1 MGLTLGNNFTK
12 KTTEALQSA
21 IKLAQENQH
30 QAVDGPHLFLSLLAQ
45 EGSLVKTLLQKI
57 EVPVDTVR
65 NELEAVL
72 EKLPK
77 VDGVLDIYMSQD
89 LKKVLN
95 QANKEAA
102 DMSDEYISTEHLLL
116 AFLESTGAVGKVLKI
131 NGIEKSAVTEVLAEV
146 RGNQRVTDDNPEAK
160 YQALEKYSTNLTQL
174 ARQGKIDPVIGRDE
188 EIRRVMQILSR
199 RTKNN
204 PVLIGEPGVGKT
216 TIVEGLARRI
226 VDNDVPENLRGKELL
241 TLDLGALVAGAKYR
255 GEFEDRLKAVIKELV
270 AAEGRIIVFVDEVHM
285 LVGAGA
291 GGDGQMDAANLIKPE
306 LARGMLHMIGATTL
320 KEYQKYIE
328 KDAALER
335 RFQQVYVGEPSEEET
350 ISILRGIKDKY
361 EVHHGVRIQDSAI
374 VAAAKLSSRYITDRF
389 LPDKAVDL
397 IDEATAA
404 VRMQIDSSP
413 VEIDRLQRKLIQLEI
428 EKEALKKETD
438 ADSKARLKVIEKE
451 AAELSEEKQELDVKW
466 KSEKD
471 IIVQMRTLKEQL
483 EKLRTNAEQEER
495 NGNLQRVAELNYG
508 EIPKKEEEIEKHSK
522 KLEKLQK
529 ESSIL
534 QEEVT
539 EEDIATVVSKWTGV
553 PVSKMLQ
560 SEQEKLL
567 KLEDELHKR
576 VVGQDQA
583 VGAVSN
589 AIRRSRAGIQS
600 AQRPVGSFIFM
611 GPTGVGKTEL
621 AKALAEILFDDEHA
635 MVRIDMSE
643 YMEQHAV
650 ARLIG
655 APPGYVGY
663 DEGGQLTEAVRRR
676 PYSIILFDEI
686 EKAHRD
692 VFNIMLQILDDGRL
706 TDSKG
711 RVVNFTNTIIIMT
724 SNVGSQFIQ
733 EFANGKI
740 KREELDATLKQELGK
755 QFRPEFLNRI
765 DDIVTFEALSKEEI
779 RSIVDIQI
787 HEVSARLEQQGIK
800 LEVSKKAMDHLAEK
814 GYDPVFG
821 ARPLKRV
828 IQNELL
834 DPLAMK
840 IIGQEIKQGI
850 ANKMSVVS
858 VEVKG
863 GKIFFG

>member
-1 MGLTLGNNFTK
+1 MTIGNNFTK
-12 KTTEALQSA
+12 RTAEALQAA
-21 IKLAQENQH
+21 IKLAQQNQH

-45 EGSLVKTLLQKI
+45 EGSLVKTILQKM
-57 EVPVDTVR
+57 EAPVDGIR
-65 NELEAVL
+65 SELEAVL

-77 VDGVLDIYMSQD
+77 VDGALDVYMSQD

-95 QANKEAA
+95 QANKEAEQLT
-102 DMSDEYISTEHLLL
+102 DEYISTEHLLL
-116 AFLESTGAVGKVLKI
+116 SFLEDSGSVGKILKSK
-131 NGIEKSAVTEVLAEV
+131 GIEKSAVQEILTEV
-146 RGNQRVTDDNPEAK
+146 RGSQRVTDDNPEAK

-374 VAAAKLSSRYITDRF
+374 VAAAKLSNRYITDRF

-413 VEIDRLQRKLIQLEI
+413 VEIDRLQRKVIQLEI
-428 EKEALKKETD
+428 EKEALKKESD
-438 ADSKARLKVIEKE
+438 ADSKSRLKSLEKE
-451 AAELSEEKQELDVKW
+451 MAELNEEKQELEAKW
-466 KSEKD
+466 KSEKE
-471 IIVQMRTLKEQL
+471 IITQMRTLKEELEQL
-483 EKLRTNAEQEER
+483 RMDAEQEER
-495 NGNLQRVAELNYG
+495 SGNLQRVAELNYG
-508 EIPKKEEEIEKHSK
+508 EIPKKEEEIQKHSK

-539 EEDIATVVSKWTGV
+539 EEDIASVVSRWTGI

-567 KLEDELHKR
+567 KLEDELHQR
-576 VVGQDQA
+576 VIGQDQA
-583 VGAVSN
+583 VDAVAN
-589 AIRRSRAGIQS
+589 AIRRSRAGVQS
-600 AQRPVGSFIFM
+600 ANRPVGSFIFM

-635 MVRIDMSE
+635 MIRIDMSE

-724 SNVGSQFIQ
+724 SNVGSHFIQ
-733 EFANGKI
+733 EYADGKM
-740 KREELDATLKQELGK
+740 KREDLDTKLKQELGG

-765 DDIVTFEALSKEEI
+765 DDIVTFEALSKEEL

-787 HEVSARLEQQGIK
+787 HEVSRRLEQQGIT
-800 LEVSKKAMDHLAEK
+800 LELSSKAMDHLAEK
-814 GYDPVFG
+814 GFDPVFG
-821 ARPLKRV
+821 ARPLKRI
-828 IQNELL
+828 IQSELL

-840 IIGQEIKQGI
+840 LIGQEVKAGS
-850 ANKMSVVS
+850 ANKMTVVK
-858 VEVKG
+858 VDVKKG
-863 GKIFFG
+863 EIVFG